1 MIQGDKPLAA
11 RKVVVAVFTFMGL
24 VTALSRSPSAQE
36 LGGVGDSFGTI
47 ADLILP
53 ETTQLTLGVGFQH
66 KPDYRGSDSYRTA
79 TTEVF
84 FVRYKDLIKIDNT
97 GASITLFRFVE
108 DVSLGPVIRLEGGR
122 KEQRNEA
129 LTGLG
134 NIGSSWEL
142 GGFIKANFWDEAVA
156 RARFRWGVSGHE
168 AFLMDLQISRI
179 LFAHDDWR
187 PLLER
192 DWTIVANLNST
203 YSGGT
208 YAQKFFGI
216 TPEQAAASGQPAYSL
231 GAGFRDFGGELAF
244 RWEFSDQWSLIVSGK
259 YNRLLGAF
267 ANSPLVAID
276 GSPDQWRVGA
286 IVTYTFGVA
295 ELKGLFSKDSTSN

>member
-1 MIQGDKPLAA
+1 MNQVVKPLAV
-11 RKVVVAVFTFMGL
+11 RKFVSMAL
-24 VTALSRSPSAQE
+24 VLVGITATPTSAPSAQT
-36 LGGVGDSFGTI
+36 LGGIGESFGTI

-53 ETTQLTLGVGFQH
+53 ETTQVTLGVGFQH
-66 KPDYRGSDSYRTA
+66 QPDYRGSDSYRTA
-79 TTEVF
+79 AKGVF
-84 FVRYKDLIKIDNT
+84 FVRYKDLFTIDNT
-97 GASITLFRFVE
+97 GASINLFRFLE

-122 KEQRNEA
+122 KEKRNEA

-142 GGFIKANFWDEAVA
+142 GGFVKANFWDEAVA

-168 AFLMDLQISRI
+168 AFLMDLQLSRV
-179 LFAHDDWR
+179 LFAQDDWR
-187 PLLER
+187 PLLEK

-216 TPEQAAASGQPAYSL
+216 TPEQSAMSGQPIFNL
-231 GAGFRDFGGELAF
+231 GAGFRDFGSELAF
-244 RWEFSDQWSLIVSGK
+244 RWEFADQWSLIVSGK

-267 ANSPLVAID
+267 ADSPLVMID
-276 GSPDQWRVGA
+276 GSPNQWRIGA
-286 IVTYTFGVA
+286 IITYTFGVA
-295 ELKGLFSKDSTSN
+295 QLKGLFSKD